1 MEFIQGLGR
10 GQMVLFPDSLDDYV
24 SEANL
29 VRVFDAYVDSL
40 DMKAIGFSKAEPN
53 EIGRPMYAPQDILK
67 LYIYGY
73 MNRLRS
79 SHHLE
84 TESHRNVELMWLL
97 KKLMPDHKTIA
108 RFRHDN
114 STSLKNVF
122 RDFVKLCMKLGLY
135 GKELVAI
142 DGSKFRAVNSKDNN
156 FNEEKL
162 KALISRIDANLEKY
176 LGELDRN
183 DVSDPE
189 ASAFPSSKFKEI
201 VAELEKRRSKYQALA
216 DELKESGE
224 TQKSIIDCDS
234 RRMMSNGKP
243 EVCYNVQT
251 AVDDKH
257 CLIADF
263 DVTNEANDKKQ
274 LYSMAKKQR
283 KFWRPTS

>member
-24 SEANL
+24 SEANP
-29 VRVFDAYVDSL
+29 VRVIDAYVDSL

-79 SHHLE
+79 SRRLE

-135 GKELVAI
+135 GK
-142 DGSKFRAVNSKDNN
+142 
-156 FNEEKL
+156 
-162 KALISRIDANLEKY
+162 
-176 LGELDRN
+176 
-183 DVSDPE
+183 
-189 ASAFPSSKFKEI
+189 
-201 VAELEKRRSKYQALA
+201 
-216 DELKESGE
+216 
-224 TQKSIIDCDS
+224 
-234 RRMMSNGKP
+234 
-243 EVCYNVQT
+243 
-251 AVDDKH
+251 
-257 CLIADF
+257 
-263 DVTNEANDKKQ
+263 
-274 LYSMAKKQR
+274 
-283 KFWRPTS
+283 